1 MILGLLAVGCA
12 LAVALSPRATA
23 QENQTAQTPQTTT
36 VSADDFRKLQDAV
49 QKLSDK
55 VQTLE
60 QANTAQQQTHQDD
73 IQQIKQLQDKLD
85 QTQQTAQDAEQK
97 STAAAQT
104 QSQPPLR
111 TALDEATVNHSFQ
124 MLGDA
129 EFQYAKE
136 DHQHGAFFLADFAPI
151 FLYRGGDN
159 ILFEAG
165 FDFIL
170 QNNGGTPGILTDT
183 AGNPFLNGDGGGLT
197 SATSNGTGYTTT
209 VNLSF
214 AQLDYVAT
222 DYATLCVGNLLL
234 PLGTYSERS
243 AGWLN
248 KFPDAPL
255 ARSLVPGTG
264 IGAEVR
270 GAVPLGTD
278 GKFINYSV
286 FGVNGPGSADG
297 TSNASQLDIAGGNV
311 GLRSDG
317 VVANLHSNP
326 SGGARLG
333 LFLPFAKPHTDL
345 ELGISG
351 QSGEWDNAGQHLW
364 SAGVLD
370 GSLHLGPN
378 IELKGEYI
386 RSWYATDDMGEIH
399 QDGYWVQAG
408 YKLAGLHVD
417 LPIINNLELLGRYDS
432 MNDGMGTTSQRES
445 AGFAYY
451 VTSAL
456 LFEGDYE
463 FLNSNS
469 PDPTLPTNNIIFQ
482 LSYGF

>member
-1 MILGLLAVGCA
+1 MMLGLVAAGCA
-12 LAVALSPRATA
+12 MGMALPPRATA
-23 QENQTAQTPQTTT
+23 QANDTAPVSQTAP
-36 VSADDFRKLQDAV
+36 VSASDFQKLQDAV
-49 QKLSDK
+49 QKLSEK

-73 IQQIKQLQDKLD
+73 IQQIQQLQNKLN
-85 QTQQTAQDAEQK
+85 QTQQTAEDAEQK
-97 STAAAQT
+97 STAAAQAQT
-104 QSQPPLR
+104 QPLSR
-111 TALDEATVNHSFQ
+111 VPLDEATVNHSFQ

-129 EFQYAKE
+129 EFQYAKAA
-136 DHQHGAFFLADFAPI
+136 HQHGAFMLADFAPI

-170 QNNGGTPGILTDT
+170 QNNGGTPGVSTDS
-183 AGNPFLNGDGGGLT
+183 NPLGPDT
-197 SATSNGTGYTTT
+197 TPTSNSSGYTTT

-214 AQLDYVAT
+214 AQLDYVAN

-248 KFPDAPL
+248 KFPDSPL
-255 ARSLVPGTG
+255 ARGLVPGTG

-270 GAVPLGTD
+270 GAVPLGND

-286 FGVNGPGSADG
+286 FGVNGPGSADATG
-297 TSNASQLDIAGGNV
+297 NASALDIAGGNV
-311 GLRSDG
+311 GFRSDG
-317 VVANLHSNP
+317 VVANLHTNP

-351 QSGEWDNAGQHLW
+351 QSGEWDNAATHLW

-370 GSLHLGPN
+370 AALHLGPSF
-378 IELKGEYI
+378 ELKGEYI
-386 RSWYATDDMGEIH
+386 RSWYGTDDLGEIRT
-399 QDGYWVQAG
+399 DGYWVQAG
-408 YKLAGLHVD
+408 YKLAGLNLD
-417 LPIINNLELLGRYDS
+417 LPVINNLELVGRYDS
-432 MNDGMGTTSQRES
+432 MNDGLGNTTQRET
-445 AGFAYY
+445 AGYVYY
-451 VTSAL
+451 FTNTL

-463 FLNSNS
+463 FINDTF
-469 PDPTLPTNNIIFQ
+469 PQAATTNNVIFQ